1 MGLSSKL
8 AKTDEDPFDE
18 DDELD
23 NLGTAALEQYELTQ
37 RGVATTGVSR
47 SPTPVSDPIIDIP
60 LSQSMPA
67 ATSSRALDPHKHR
80 TGPSTSKAARSGWLN
95 PYREA
100 SSSTAAASSTAAG
113 ASTGESSKEYQERV
127 RQLQEENFTKDGEV
141 KVLRGE
147 KERLMGELR
156 KKEEMM
162 NNIQK
167 QLLSE
172 KQSIE
177 EQLTK
182 EKQTLATKLQFRDQE
197 LQAKEQELMKL
208 REKLE
213 QQKSAASSKSTP
225 LSTSAAAALKPVP
238 GVGGATQRV
247 RATPSG
253 KSEFLSTETF
263 MPLSQMAS
271 GNVTPVQVGLKR
283 GATATAGI
291 EEERGERN
299 ARKKVMRGD
308 SKSPSISPSGRGT
321 SSRGVSPAPSTLPG
335 KYGESRKATKSPLK
349 DSRDS
354 SRRVGKEPR
363 LEEEEEEQSWR
374 LNIPPMEPTG
384 AQLLMLL
391 VQRDLLKIP
400 TFPRPFDL
408 SQDYFDDEGNDQPST
423 DSPSSKSADSEQP
436 QKLTGLLS
444 LLQLD
449 TSGSRATSSTMPQFS
464 SSELT
469 SSSDSQ
475 SSEEHSIMSATES
488 LMDQAP
494 GPSGLDSPVALNL
507 PGTPTTTSMATATTA
522 TTPARRSKLQ
532 LAKAHTLARTDLTR
546 ARTQHHQTSDLV
558 KSHSV
563 SNSPSCFGGGGG
575 GKWFEEV
582 TTSSL
587 HTSINRGDLEKSIA
601 ALLRSADP
609 STEMSTLS
617 SLQFSSDIVANPFSS
632 LSASC
637 TQLDD
642 TSSSCSVV
650 GLLKQLVDVVCQY
663 FNDQQSKA
671 QAAASSNTSHYVLID
686 SDHLD
691 SSSISSPKSSI
702 GTSSTISSKTS
713 SDLTSPLEADQQLA
727 SQALEFIETLATYS
741 KRVRQQLLVKP
752 PEFFIP
758 DSRPSSSLGVHSDPT
773 NESTSTNDSVEKVAM
788 YTTHASPTT
797 QHLMKVSG
805 RLSELRPGEAG
816 AESSPTVAREEPPSE
831 KVVRV
836 LQYDCSI
843 RVVYIV
849 DYGDVMS

>member
-8 AKTDEDPFDE
+8 AKTEEDPFDE

-23 NLGTAALEQYELTQ
+23 DLGTAALEQYELTQ

-47 SPTPVSDPIIDIP
+47 SPTPVSDPIVDIP
-60 LSQSMPA
+60 LSQTIPTS
-67 ATSSRALDPHKHR
+67 TSSHALNPHKHR
-80 TGPSTSKAARSGWLN
+80 IGPSTSKAARSGWLN
-95 PYREA
+95 PYRET
-100 SSSTAAASSTAAG
+100 SSSTAAPSSMAAG
-113 ASTGESSKEYQERV
+113 ASTSESSKEYQERV

-238 GVGGATQRV
+238 GVGGATQQV
-247 RATPSG
+247 RATPTR

-283 GATATAGI
+283 GATATAGT

-335 KYGESRKATKSPLK
+335 KYGESRKAAKSPLK

-354 SRRVGKEPR
+354 SGRVGKEPR
-363 LEEEEEEQSWR
+363 LEEEEEEPPWR
-374 LNIPPMEPTG
+374 LNVPPIEPTG

-391 VQRDLLKIP
+391 VQRDLLKVP

-408 SQDYFDDEGNDQPST
+408 SQDYFDNEGNDQPST
-423 DSPSSKSADSEQP
+423 DSPSSKSTDSEQP

-449 TSGSRATSSTMPQFS
+449 TSGSRTTSSTMPQFS

-494 GPSGLDSPVALNL
+494 GPSSLDSPVALNL
-507 PGTPTTTSMATATTA
+507 PGTPTTTSMATATTTT

-563 SNSPSCFGGGGG
+563 SNSPSCFGGGG
-575 GKWFEEV
+575 KWFEEV

-609 STEMSTLS
+609 STETPTLS
-617 SLQFSSDIVANPFSS
+617 SLQFSSDIVTNPFSS

-758 DSRPSSSLGVHSDPT
+758 DSRPSSSLGVHLDAT

-805 RLSELRPGEAG
+805 RLGELRPGEAG
-816 AESSPTVAREEPPSE
+816 AESSPTVAREEAPSE
-831 KVVRV
+831 KV
-836 LQYDCSI
+836 
-843 RVVYIV
+843 
-849 DYGDVMS
+849 